1 MNTFSTVFSFRGII
15 EVAGQTGTSILQI
28 TSPHQD
34 ELGCFCWVRVEPL
47 LRGWRKIYGVDA
59 GQAQCLSAQFIL
71 AIIHDG
77 ILCDDN
83 GHAATD
89 AFNNLQKLPITSL
102 AMSRISL
109 FLRRYKVPMA
119 GKQLFMS

>member
-1 MNTFSTVFSFRGII
+1 MNTFSTVFSLRGTI
-15 EVAGQTGTSILQI
+15 EVAGQTRKLILQI
-28 TSPHQD
+28 TSPHLNG
-34 ELGCFCWVRVEPL
+34 LGYFCWVRVEPL

-59 GQAQCLSAQFIL
+59 DQAQCLSAQFIL

-89 AFNNLQKLPITSL
+89 AFNNLQNVANNEPS
-102 AMSRISL
+102 
-109 FLRRYKVPMA
+109 YE
-119 GKQLFMS
+119 